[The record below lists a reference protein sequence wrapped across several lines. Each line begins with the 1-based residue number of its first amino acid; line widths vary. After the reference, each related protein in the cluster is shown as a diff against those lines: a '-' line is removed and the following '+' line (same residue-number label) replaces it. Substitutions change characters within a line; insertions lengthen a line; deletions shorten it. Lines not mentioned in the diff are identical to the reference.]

1 MDSCENS
8 VRIDYV
14 SLSSW
19 VQRIEYLRKR
29 LLSIVNENSVVL
41 DAGCGKR
48 NVLISA
54 NMVKK
59 LVGCDIDKEFV
70 DSNRHINEGVV
81 ADLETVTFP
90 ENTFD
95 LIMSFEVIEHLR
107 RPKLFLTRTSRS
119 LKKGGYIF
127 LVTPNKTS
135 LFGFL
140 ARWLPNKAKR
150 YITRFLFGKATENE
164 VHYYRLNTTL
174 LLAEGLLSNGFSD
187 IRITM
192 LNDLFS
198 NPLYRITLFPYYEL
212 CKLKFFRN
220 FSNAILCIARKK

>member
-1 MDSCENS
+1 MPNIRKQS
-8 VRIDYV
+8 VTVNHV
-14 SLSSW
+14 SLASW
-19 VQRIEYLRKR
+19 DERIEYLRKQ
-29 LLSIVNENSVVL
+29 LLSLVNKNSVVL

-48 NVLISA
+48 NALISA
-54 NMVKK
+54 NTIKK
-59 LVGCDIDKEFV
+59 LVGCDIDKESV
-70 DSNRHINEGVV
+70 DANRDIDEGVV

-107 RPKLFLTRTSRS
+107 RPKLFLTRISRS

-140 ARWLPNKAKR
+140 AMWLPNTTKR

-164 VHYYRLNTTL
+164 FHYYRLNTTL

-198 NPLYRITLFPYYEL
+198 NPIRRIILFPYYEL
-212 CKLKFFRN
+212 
-220 FSNAILCIARKK
+220 